1 MNDLKE
7 KIYSGK
13 SYINGKFIDSNK
25 KIDIYS
31 PINNSHIG
39 DVVALTKI
47 DIDEAFLAAHNAFN
61 KWSFTPSKRR
71 IELIKKMASYLIEE
85 KEFLANLITLEVGKS
100 YKESLSEVERSYQY
114 ILDTIDYF
122 EKHIDKPI
130 IINESSH
137 GIKNKIGKFYRVP
150 IGVVLAISPF
160 NYPINLSI
168 SKIIPSLIVGNTVV
182 FKPATY
188 GSLVCSQLARYFDKS
203 GFDPGVFN
211 LVTGKGSEIG
221 DYIVTNK
228 YIQGISFTGSTD
240 VGKKIASQAPM
251 KKLILE
257 LGGKDAAIVLDD
269 IDVLEVAKEIV
280 KGAYGYSGQRCTA
293 IKRIIVLNEIADRL
307 VIALREEILKLRI
320 GNPFSNPD
328 IVPMIDKKSLDYVLS
343 LIQDALVHG
352 GNIVTGNQIVGHNLL
367 IPTLVDNVSL
377 KSRLAWE
384 EPFGPVVPI
393 IRVKDISEAISVANA
408 SNFGLQ
414 GSVFTNDK
422 AKALLIANH
431 LNTGTVNINKSSSR
445 GPDIFPFIGV
455 KDSGFGVQ
463 GIEGAMVEMTRIK
476 GIVENS

>member
-1 MNDLKE
+1 M
-7 KIYSGK
+7 
-13 SYINGKFIDSNK
+13 
-25 KIDIYS
+25 
-31 PINNSHIG
+31 
-39 DVVALTKI
+39 
-47 DIDEAFLAAHNAFN
+47 
-61 KWSFTPSKRR
+61 
-71 IELIKKMASYLIEE
+71 
-85 KEFLANLITLEVGKS
+85 
-100 YKESLSEVERSYQY
+100 
-114 ILDTIDYF
+114 
-122 EKHIDKPI
+122 
-130 IINESSH
+130 
-137 GIKNKIGKFYRVP
+137 
-150 IGVVLAISPF
+150 AISPF

-240 VGKKIASQAPM
+240 VGKKIAAQAPM

-343 LIQDALVHG
+343 LIQDALAHG

-367 IPTLVDNVSL
+367 TPTLVDNVSL

>member
-1 MNDLKE
+1 MKKNVNLK
-7 KIYSGK
+7 IVIIFFVLG
-13 SYINGKFIDSNK
+13 
-25 KIDIYS
+25 
-31 PINNSHIG
+31 
-39 DVVALTKI
+39 
-47 DIDEAFLAAHNAFN
+47 
-61 KWSFTPSKRR
+61 
-71 IELIKKMASYLIEE
+71 
-85 KEFLANLITLEVGKS
+85 
-100 YKESLSEVERSYQY
+100 
-114 ILDTIDYF
+114 
-122 EKHIDKPI
+122 I
-130 IINESSH
+130 IIILGFGASNIFMLNQME
-137 GIKNKIGKFYRVP
+137 NIGTNQENAELMQTITEQISQTKLIIIIAMVVYTIISIL
-150 IGVVLAISPF
+150 IGYFVLKAVVS
-160 NYPINLSI
+160 
-168 SKIIPSLIVGNTVV
+168 
-182 FKPATY
+182 
-188 GSLVCSQLARYFDKS
+188 
-203 GFDPGVFN
+203 
-211 LVTGKGSEIG
+211 
-221 DYIVTNK
+221 
-228 YIQGISFTGSTD
+228 
-240 VGKKIASQAPM
+240 PM

-343 LIQDALVHG
+343 LIQDALFHG

-367 IPTLVDNVSL
+367 TPTLVDNVSL